1 MRVVEINSADGAE
14 ANTLIAVGQV
24 YKLFDGNNVAAADTS
39 QILSRPQ
46 DLPISCAILRQAL
59 LSATSASTSIG
70 AIEGDESPATSATT
84 SNAAAPPSKSKSG
97 GGGGGGGGKS
107 KKWTKKKTATLKNV
121 LRTGLGLR
129 YGPALVDHAIA
140 LSSAS
145 PDLTDFTQLLQQER
159 IGAEEEAGN
168 NDDPS
173 NFVYSA
179 DFESLL
185 LGFKAS
191 DDILASYQNSSLGD
205 QSKGY
210 IMTALFQPPPK
221 KTAGKS
227 DNEPENE
234 EQVVSVEYIF
244 DEFHPFKPAYFQE
257 TESSQILE
265 FSSFVRAVDEF
276 YSKIES
282 QKLQQRARQAQTH
295 ALKKLEQVK
304 ENSATQIQNFILSQE
319 EKEICAFAIE
329 MNLSVVDAAIQ
340 TICGFVASGMDWG
353 DLEELVR
360 EEREKGNPLALLIK
374 SLKLDVGVIRLSL
387 PHPNFV
393 EQEDEDSDFTGDST
407 DEDGEDRDKEAKKKK
422 KKPSSSSRKE
432 TKTVL
437 LDVNIYETAYSN
449 ARSYCMELSIYLSF
463 CYLTFPP

>member
-1 MRVVEINSADGAE
+1 MRVVEINSAEGAE

-24 YKLFDGNNVAAADTS
+24 YKLFDGNNVAASGTS

-46 DLPISCAILRQAL
+46 DLPISSASLRQAL
-59 LSATSASTSIG
+59 LSVNSASTSTG
-70 AIEGDESPATSATT
+70 AIDGDESPATSATA
-84 SNAAAPPSKSKSG
+84 SNAAVPASKVKSG
-97 GGGGGGGGKS
+97 SSGGGKS

-140 LSSAS
+140 LSNAS

-159 IGAEEEAGN
+159 IGAEEEGAN

-191 DDILASYQNSSLGD
+191 DEILASYQKSSLGD
-205 QSKGY
+205 EIKGY
-210 IMTALFQPPPK
+210 IMTAMFQPPPK
-221 KTAGKS
+221 KAAGKS
-227 DNEPENE
+227 DNEPDNE

-265 FSSFVRAVDEF
+265 FSSFDRAVDEF

-329 MNLSVVDAAIQ
+329 MNLSVVDSAIQ

-360 EEREKGNPLALLIK
+360 EERGKGNPLALLIK
-374 SLKLDVGVIRLSL
+374 SLKLDVGMIRLSL
-387 PHPNFV
+387 PHPNFM
-393 EQEDEDSDFTGDST
+393 EQDDEDSDFTGDST
-407 DEDGEDRDKEAKKKK
+407 DEDGEDKEQNGKKKK

-432 TKTVL
+432 KKTVL

-449 ARSYCMELSIYLSF
+449 ARSYCMGSSAYPHYV
-463 CYLTFPP
+463 YLTIPLFSS